1 MSSCTDLLLLNE
13 KRLFKDIRASL
24 SGGAKETRNVLEIR
38 DNVLYVWNAD
48 KCCVLTLNVAAARG
62 KLGED
67 VPYQLGLR
75 LLVEEEKAKP
85 AAPSLINNPET
96 MDTVQ
101 NTADLTPL
109 TWVPSL
115 NPCPRFSHQP
125 PSTSLQPTDPPIFE
139 VANVLRNETATQLA
153 LWGNLGIAL
162 MELPKR
168 WGKDTVYE
176 GGKEVILCTNHNF
189 GDFGASTEI
198 RRVRWHPGSTND
210 SHLLVLT
217 SENSFRLYECEVGNA
232 PRLIKCWK
240 VGRAPSGSPSKIPDF
255 TSLGETAVD
264 FDFATPTLKKP
275 EMFAD
280 KNLDEVKDIIDWN
293 HIEWPIL
300 VLRGNGEVLIV
311 CGNVSLENYETPAVL
326 GSLSMYPP
334 TDDNYG
340 IDSCSIMCL
349 QTTPPIVVIAMCTG
363 KIYHAILLRE
373 TLDDDADNDDRKTW
387 SQYGSNYSLHTPD
400 DALYVYECVEL
411 ELGLLFTDDDKKY
424 NCPIHL
430 HCDKGNKSRY
440 FCSHNAGIHMISLPM
455 VSQLEEFIHGKYI
468 YHYNGEDHLP
478 SMSNQ
483 STLQYLFSTRTK
495 HTDVEEATPILG
507 FGLLQEPCVLV
518 ALLHTGVVV
527 DLSVIDLYYLPRI
540 EQLEP
545 IISITK
551 KVNKESFDTYIKKL
565 LRREVS
571 QPITKIGSR
580 PMSLSESLELL
591 YHATNIFR
599 TQHFVRHDK
608 VREEISKKV
617 RALKA
622 LKIHLLKE
630 LDTLM
635 ETKKELRQTAERLAE
650 RYEDINDKQ
659 KELARRAEEVLRL
672 VNYKEPL
679 MTAVERAEA
688 EELKKMDMKIHD
700 MKIRLEQLKKK
711 STQQTV
717 QQNGECNG
725 KRKEIVITAS
735 QEETIKEN
743 LGQMYVDL
751 IVQ

>member
-1 MSSCTDLLLLNE
+1 MSSCTDLLRLNE

-24 SGGAKETRNVLEIR
+24 PCGAKETRNVLEVR
-38 DNVLYVWNAD
+38 DNVLYAWNA
-48 KCCVLTLNVAAARG
+48 KNHCVHTFNVAATRG
-62 KLGED
+62 KLDED
-67 VPYQLGLR
+67 VPYQ
-75 LLVEEEKAKP
+75 
-85 AAPSLINNPET
+85 
-96 MDTVQ
+96 
-101 NTADLTPL
+101 
-109 TWVPSL
+109 
-115 NPCPRFSHQP
+115 
-125 PSTSLQPTDPPIFE
+125 SLQPTDPPIFDIT
-139 VANVLRNETATQLA
+139 NVLINETATQLA

-168 WGKDTVYE
+168 WGKDAVYE
-176 GGKEVILCTNHNF
+176 GGKDVILCTNHNF
-189 GDFGASTEI
+189 GDFGATAEI
-198 RRVRWHPGSTND
+198 QRTRWHPGSPND

-217 SENSFRLYECEVGNA
+217 SENSFRLYECDLGGS
-232 PRLIKCWK
+232 PRLVKCWK
-240 VGRAPSGSPSKIPDF
+240 VGRAPSNSPSKIPGF
-255 TSLGETAVD
+255 ASLGEAAVD
-264 FDFATPTLKKP
+264 FDFATPTLRKP
-275 EMFAD
+275 EIFAD
-280 KNLDEVKDIIDWN
+280 KNIDEMKDIVDWN
-293 HIEWPIL
+293 QIEWPIL

-311 CGNVSLENYETPAVL
+311 HGNILLENYENPVVF

-373 TLDDDADNDDRKTW
+373 ILNDEDKDDRKTW

-430 HCDKGNKSRY
+430 HCDKSNKSRY
-440 FCSHNAGIHMISLPM
+440 FCTHNAGIHMVSLPM
-455 VSQLEEFIHGKYI
+455 VSQLEEFIHDNRDNY
-468 YHYNGEDHLP
+468 LP
-478 SMSNQ
+478 SLSNQ
-483 STLQYLFSTRTK
+483 SILQYLFSTRTK
-495 HTDVEEATPILG
+495 HTNIDEATPILG
-507 FGLLQEPCVLV
+507 FGLLQEPCVLI
-518 ALLHTGVVV
+518 ALLHTGVVI

-545 IISITK
+545 IANTTK
-551 KVNKESFDTYIKKL
+551 KVNKEPFDMYIRRL

-580 PMSLSESLELL
+580 SMSLSESLEFL

-599 TQHFVRHDK
+599 TQHFVQHDK

-622 LKIHLLKE
+622 LKTHLLKE

-635 ETKKELRQTAERLAE
+635 ETKKELRHTAEHLAE

-659 KELARRAEEVLRL
+659 KELARRAEEALRL
-672 VNYKEPL
+672 VNYKEPS

-688 EELKKMDMKIHD
+688 EELKKMNIKIHG
-700 MKIRLEQLKKK
+700 MQIRLEQLKKK
-711 STQQTV
+711 SMQQIKHADAFES
-717 QQNGECNG
+717 NE
-725 KRKEIVITAS
+725 KRKEIVFTHS
-735 QEETIKEN
+735 QEKVIQETLSQMAKNIKN
-743 LGQMYVDL
+743 LMDQAKHIKAEIDL
-751 IVQ
+751 SYINKQ

>member
-67 VPYQLGLR
+67 VPYQ
-75 LLVEEEKAKP
+75 
-85 AAPSLINNPET
+85 
-96 MDTVQ
+96 
-101 NTADLTPL
+101 
-109 TWVPSL
+109 
-115 NPCPRFSHQP
+115 
-125 PSTSLQPTDPPIFE
+125 SLQPTDPPIFE

-455 VSQLEEFIHGKYI
+455 VSQLEEFIHD
-468 YHYNGEDHLP
+468 NGEDHLP

-743 LGQMYVDL
+743 LGQMAKNIKNMVDQVKQIKAEINL
-751 IVQ
+751 SYINKI

>member
-67 VPYQLGLR
+67 VPYQ
-75 LLVEEEKAKP
+75 
-85 AAPSLINNPET
+85 
-96 MDTVQ
+96 
-101 NTADLTPL
+101 
-109 TWVPSL
+109 
-115 NPCPRFSHQP
+115 
-125 PSTSLQPTDPPIFE
+125 SLQPTDPPIFE

-455 VSQLEEFIHGKYI
+455 VSQLEEFIHD
-468 YHYNGEDHLP
+468 NGEDHLP

>member
-1 MSSCTDLLLLNE
+1 MSSCTDLLRLNE
-13 KRLFKDIRASL
+13 KGLFKDIKVSL
-24 SGGAKETRNVLEIR
+24 SSGAKETRNILEIR

-48 KCCVLTLNVAAARG
+48 RCCVLTLNVAATRG

-67 VPYQLGLR
+67 IPYQ
-75 LLVEEEKAKP
+75 
-85 AAPSLINNPET
+85 T
-96 MDTVQ
+96 
-101 NTADLTPL
+101 
-109 TWVPSL
+109 
-115 NPCPRFSHQP
+115 
-125 PSTSLQPTDPPIFE
+125 LQPTDPPIFE
-139 VANVLRNETATQLA
+139 VTNVLINETATQLA
-153 LWGNLGIAL
+153 LWGKLGIAL

-168 WGKDTVYE
+168 WGKDAVYE
-176 GGKEVILCTNHNF
+176 GGKEEILCTNHNF
-189 GDFGASTEI
+189 GDFEATTEI
-198 RRVRWHPGSTND
+198 QQARWHPGSTND

-217 SENSFRLYECEVGNA
+217 SENSFRLYECELGGA

-240 VGRAPSGSPSKIPDF
+240 VGRAPSSSPSKIPDF

-264 FDFATPTLKKP
+264 FDFATPTLRKP
-275 EMFAD
+275 ELFA
-280 KNLDEVKDIIDWN
+280 NDEIKEVMNWN
-293 HIEWPIL
+293 QIEWPIL

-311 CGNVSLENYETPAVL
+311 RGNVLLENYENPVVL
-326 GSLSMYPP
+326 GSLSMYPS

-373 TLDDDADNDDRKTW
+373 ISDYDDDDRKTW
-387 SQYGSNYSLHTPD
+387 SQYGSSYSLHTPD

-440 FCSHNAGIHMISLPM
+440 FCSHNAGIHMVSLPM
-455 VSQLEEFIHGKYI
+455 VSQLDEFIHDNSGNY
-468 YHYNGEDHLP
+468 LP
-478 SMSNQ
+478 SLLNQ
-483 STLQYLFSTRTK
+483 SILQYLFSTRTK
-495 HTDVEEATPILG
+495 HTNVDEPTPIFG
-507 FGLLQEPCVLV
+507 FGLLQEPCILV
-518 ALLHTGVVV
+518 ALLHTGVVI

-545 IISITK
+545 VIDTTK
-551 KVNKESFDTYIKKL
+551 KVNKEPFDVYIKKL
-565 LRREVS
+565 LRREIS

-580 PMSLSESLELL
+580 SMSLSESLELL

-622 LKIHLLKE
+622 LKSHLLKE
-630 LDTLM
+630 LDALI

-672 VNYKEPL
+672 VNYKEPS
-679 MTAVERAEA
+679 MTPIERAEA
-688 EELKKMDMKIHD
+688 EELKKMDVKIYD
-700 MKIRLEQLKKK
+700 MQIRLEQLKKK
-711 STQQTV
+711 SAQQTIHT
-717 QQNGECNG
+717 NGIETNG
-725 KRKEIVITAS
+725 KKKEIVFTRS
-735 QEETIKEN
+735 QEEATKEN
-743 LGQMYVDL
+743 LSQTAKNIKNLVDQVKQIKAEISL
-751 IVQ
+751 SYISKQ